1 MGRVSTEAP
10 AKQKVV
16 KKRRETQM
24 IGEGRNEAMDGVSVL
39 KRQFCEMT
47 SVPVKSG
54 GGAKLMVNGEVLAN
68 NTRKGKLVRVLD
80 VLAEDK
86 GIILSP

>member
-1 MGRVSTEAP
+1 M
-10 AKQKVV
+10 
-16 KKRRETQM
+16 M
-24 IGEGRNEAMDGVSVL
+24 
-39 KRQFCEMT
+39 

-54 GGAKLMVNGEVLAN
+54 GGAKLMGNGEVLAN